1 MFSVVDFSTLT
12 IFFIGLS
19 PVLCLILFAE
29 SIYLFKLGYKVLAKI
44 FLFLAI
50 LLGVPTLIITNV
62 LSA

>member
-44 FLFLAI
+44 FLLLAI